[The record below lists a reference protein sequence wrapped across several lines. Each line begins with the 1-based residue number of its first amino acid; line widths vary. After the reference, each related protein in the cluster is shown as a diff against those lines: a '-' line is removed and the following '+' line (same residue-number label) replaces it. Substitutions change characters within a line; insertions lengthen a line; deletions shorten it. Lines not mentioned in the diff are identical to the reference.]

1 MIFGGIGCVQLMK
14 GRSLF
19 KVDYDIILL
28 GIYYVLVVFGYL
40 IFEMI
45 PINYRPILIEGFMEA
60 SYPYERLI
68 AAYQEARELNDE
80 MEELLK
86 NALMN

>member
-1 MIFGGIGCVQLMK
+1 MGK
-14 GRSLF
+14 
-19 KVDYDIILL
+19 
-28 GIYYVLVVFGYL
+28 
-40 IFEMI
+40 
-45 PINYRPILIEGFMEA
+45 YRPSFQDAGLSEA
-60 SYPYERLI
+60 YERLI

>member
-1 MIFGGIGCVQLMK
+1 MDEKIQERIRKYENGGFWECPFMK
-14 GRSLF
+14 MGNIDHRFRML
-19 KVDYDIILL
+19 DAADQDGEAGLL
-28 GIYYVLVVFGYL
+28 S
-40 IFEMI
+40 
-45 PINYRPILIEGFMEA
+45 EA
-60 SYPYERLI
+60 YERLI

>member
-1 MIFGGIGCVQLMK
+1 MGK
-14 GRSLF
+14 
-19 KVDYDIILL
+19 
-28 GIYYVLVVFGYL
+28 
-40 IFEMI
+40 
-45 PINYRPILIEGFMEA
+45 YRPSFQMLDAADQDGEA
-60 SYPYERLI
+60 GLLSEAYERLI